1 MDQVDQY
8 SCRCSFCFSSF
19 ETNIYLAKK
28 QYKQINFETVCKRAA
43 PSSSSERG
51 AEREMG
57 ANRTGLSVVKNW
69 NNKAEQEA
77 DFKSQS
83 SSLPLHLRSF
93 HFQLAVSLVWP
104 LSRMFILLPDKTVRD
119 CQFPM
124 TSSVDLCHTEGPPPS
139 LPVFILAPWPYYTLL
154 ISWP

>member
-1 MDQVDQY
+1 MRVALDQVDQY
-8 SCRCSFCFSSF
+8 SCRCSFCFRSF

-28 QYKQINFETVCKRAA
+28 QYRQITFGTVRKRAP

-83 SSLPLHLRSF
+83 CLQVSDLPTLPPHLRGF
-93 HFQLAVSLVWP
+93 HFQSSWLLLWFGLSAECSYCSLIRLLETVS
-104 LSRMFILLPDKTVRD
+104 S
-119 CQFPM
+119 Q
-124 TSSVDLCHTEGPPPS
+124 
-139 LPVFILAPWPYYTLL
+139 
-154 ISWP
+154 